1 MRFDP
6 AGPLQGELHPPP
18 DKSVS
23 HRAALIGA
31 MAEGPTRI
39 TGYLDSAD
47 TRATLRAVS
56 AVGAEVREGDPD
68 GQGGLFIEIEGI
80 GLRGPRPAEID
91 VGNAGTLLRLMPGWL
106 AGQSAGEWMLDG
118 DDSIRR
124 RPVDRIADPLG
135 LMGAD
140 TDAREGRLPP
150 LRIRGAPLHGIDYAM
165 PVASAQ
171 VKSCLLLAGLLAEGA
186 TTVHEPYWTRDHT
199 ERLLAATGAEIRRDG
214 SSITVAPTDR
224 LEAGDVPVPGDF
236 SSAAF
241 FLVGAVIVPDSEV
254 SLREVGINRARI
266 GLLSILS
273 RMGVE
278 MGGAHESD
286 RSISVEEIREPGP
299 EPIARLNVRST
310 PLHGAEVTGEDVPSA
325 IDELPLV
332 GLLGCFAEGETV
344 VSGAEE
350 LRAKESDRISGIVDG
365 LAALGADIEGRP
377 DGFAVRG
384 TGGLRGGTLD
394 ARGDHRLAMV
404 GAIAGLASREGVEVE
419 GFEAVEVSYP
429 GFERDLR
436 SLLG

>member
-1 MRFDP
+1 MKFEP
-6 AGPLQGELHPPP
+6 SGPLSGDLHPPP

-47 TRATLRAVS
+47 TRATLAAVE
-56 AVGAEVREGDPD
+56 AVGAAVRKGEPD
-68 GQGGLFIEIEGI
+68 DHGGLFVEVEGI
-80 GLRGPRPAEID
+80 GLRGPHSAEID

-106 AGQSAGEWMLDG
+106 AGQADGEWTLDG
-118 DDSIRR
+118 DESIRR
-124 RPVDRIADPLG
+124 RPVDRIADPLA

-140 TDAREGRLPP
+140 VEARDGRLPP
-150 LRIRGAPLHGIDYAM
+150 LRVRGAGLRGIEYEM

-171 VKSCLLLAGLLAEGA
+171 VKSCLLLAGLLAEG
-186 TTVHEPYWTRDHT
+186 TTTIREPYWTRDHT
-199 ERLLAATGAEIRRDG
+199 ERLLAAAGADIRREG
-214 SSITVAPTDR
+214 GGIAIAPAQR

-241 FLVGAVIVPDSEV
+241 FLAAALIVPDSEI
-254 SLREVGINRARI
+254 SLRDVGINRARI

-278 MGGAHESD
+278 MGGAHEGD
-286 RSISVEEIREPGP
+286 RAMTVEGIREPGP
-299 EPIARLNVRST
+299 EPIARLNVRASR
-310 PLHGAEVTGEDVPSA
+310 LRGASVTAEDVPAA

-332 GLLGCFAEGETV
+332 GLLACFAEGETV
-344 VSGAEE
+344 VSGAGE
-350 LRAKESDRISGIVDG
+350 LRAKESDRIAGIVEA
-365 LAALGADIEGRP
+365 LEALGGEIEGRP

-384 TGGLRGGTLD
+384 SGGLRGGTID

-404 GAIAGLASREGVEVE
+404 GAIAGLASQEGVEVR